1 MRGGH
6 SGEQA
11 SIMEPKELKYTVQR
25 VVHWLEA
32 IPSLPLEF
40 TKDLLTVVNALNARL
55 QVELKAL
62 ETAKEKAE
70 KDADA
75 NSHSH

>member
-1 MRGGH
+1 
-6 SGEQA
+6 
-11 SIMEPKELKYTVQR
+11 MEPKELKYTVQR

-40 TKDLLTVVNALNARL
+40 TRDLLTVVNALNARL
-55 QVELKAL
+55 KVELNAL
-62 ETAKEKAE
+62 EKATEQAE

-75 NSHSH
+75 NSHPH